1 VDQTKPNHQAHDQ
14 VAAATTVDGLVVFFF
29 YLWPCRFRCRFLKFA
44 AAEVAATCAANFWLP
59 VASFFFNFFLLR
71 QHED

>member
-1 VDQTKPNHQAHDQ
+1 VDQPKPNRQAHDQ

-44 AAEVAATCAANFWLP
+44 AAEVAA
-59 VASFFFNFFLLR
+59 
-71 QHED
+71 